1 MFEHTTCRGFY
12 LKNAQLMST
21 RDDFV
26 PARYMQWMK
35 DTQDCLPPVFK
46 GQEAREFLSNMLRE
60 DLGLEFN
67 DVFESFEDDPIGS
80 IILRSRQFFIST
92 RDS

>member
-1 MFEHTTCRGFY
+1 MNPRGFY

-35 DTQDCLPPVFK
+35 DTQDCLPPVFE
-46 GQEAREFLSNMLRE
+46 GLQARQFLRARLLE
-60 DLGLEFN
+60 DLGLDFD
-67 DVFESFEDDPIGS
+67 DVFESFDDDPIG
-80 IILRSRQFFIST
+80 
-92 RDS
+92 D